1 MNIQEELRIN
11 GQQPTVGYAGTN
23 MAAFSKALWI
33 DISASVRPSCF
44 PWLIHTV

>member
-33 DISASVRPSCF
+33 DINASAHRSCF
-44 PWLIHTV
+44 RWHIHTV